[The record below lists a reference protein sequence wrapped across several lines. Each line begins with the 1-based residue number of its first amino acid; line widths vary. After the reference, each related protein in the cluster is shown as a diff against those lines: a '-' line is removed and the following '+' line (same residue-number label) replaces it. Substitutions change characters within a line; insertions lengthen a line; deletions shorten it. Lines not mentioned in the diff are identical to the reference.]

1 MITGENIK
9 RLRKKYN
16 LTQTELANKID
27 RTLRTVQK
35 YEAGEILPPVDIIYK
50 INDIFGGEF
59 MLTFEIEEKEM
70 VDHPS
75 HYNMGKYECL
85 DVAKELVKDMKGIEA
100 TLFFNAFKYLW
111 RYKQKNGLQDL
122 KKCEF
127 YLKELISLNEN
138 K

>member
-16 LTQTELANKID
+16 LTQTELANKIG

-35 YEAGEILPPVDIIYK
+35 YEAGEMLPPVDIIYK

-59 MLTFEIEEKEM
+59 MLMFEIEEKEM

-85 DVAKELVKDMKGIEA
+85 DVVKELVKDMKGIEA

>member
-59 MLTFEIEEKEM
+59 MITFEIEEKEM
-70 VDHPS
+70 VNHPS
-75 HYNMGKYECL
+75 HYNMGKYEAI
-85 DVAKELVKDMKGIEA
+85 DVIEDWNLNFNLGNAVKYISRAGHKDDIV
-100 TLFFNAFKYLW
+100 
-111 RYKQKNGLQDL
+111 QDL
-122 KKCEF
+122 KK
-127 YLKELISLNEN
+127 SLWYIDREIQRLEN

>member
-75 HYNMGKYECL
+75 HYNQGIETIEYIESWSMNFNTGNVIKYVTRAGYKGNQLE
-85 DVAKELVKDMKGIEA
+85 DMKKA
-100 TLFFNAFKYLW
+100 MWYLQ
-111 RYKQKNGLQDL
+111 REIDR
-122 KKCEF
+122 
-127 YLKELISLNEN
+127 IEN